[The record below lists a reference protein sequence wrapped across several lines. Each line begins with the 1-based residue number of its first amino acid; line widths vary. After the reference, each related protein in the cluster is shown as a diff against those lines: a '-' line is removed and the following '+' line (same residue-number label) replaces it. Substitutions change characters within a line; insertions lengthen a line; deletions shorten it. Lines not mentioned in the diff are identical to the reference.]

1 MSFLKLT
8 WCQLIKIILSQ
19 IGGNPLQ
26 QIYSQLNQGKPTMA
40 PGGLLPQGLQDL
52 KNFIETITATVNAA
66 QKAANNFTD
75 TIEKLAQEFYV
86 NPVGAI
92 TGTTITEIDGRVSRI
107 NAILAEEE
115 LSPGSS
121 GFSATEL
128 QKLQSEKIFLVGANG
143 LGGLRADLNTFLD
156 NTDRLAGVRPTTSA
170 AQSGC
175 SLQDLLG
182 SGCSP
187 NQEVPDVDIQAL
199 IDSFKRGDAIAAA
212 KEKIKNAT
220 GISDL
225 ENALAS
231 FKFETLSFNNLY
243 LDRINRAA
251 LRNAIT
257 GQITQMVFNLLTGCG
272 NTVLNLTL
280 KQNVKDAITPYV
292 AALEQQREGQAYFDQ
307 EGELVNE
314 DNLPENRTVAPPV
327 SGVVVNTDLGNTR
340 PERYYLDGIEVS
352 KEVHDKAKD
361 QQVTRIDQANN
372 PLLKRKREIETYIAK
387 VEREITDLTAR
398 ERELV
403 SQASTTPP
411 DKQGELGGRIQ
422 RTRESIVNRQLL
434 LTDAR
439 RILAEVN
446 LKLEESR

>member
-52 KNFIETITATVNAA
+52 KNFIETITATINAA
-66 QKAANNFTD
+66 QKAANDFTD
-75 TIEKLAQEFYV
+75 TVEKMAQEFYI

-92 TGTTITEIDGRVSRI
+92 TGATITEIDGRVARI
-107 NAILAEEE
+107 DAQLAEEQ
-115 LSPGSS
+115 LTPGSIS
-121 GFSATEL
+121 PADL
-128 QKLQSEKIFLVGANG
+128 QKLQSEKIFLVGETG
-143 LGGLRADLNTFLD
+143 TGGLRSEMNTFLD

-170 AQSGC
+170 GQSGC

-187 NQEVPDVDIQAL
+187 NQEVPDVDIQDL
-199 IDSFKRGDAIAAA
+199 INSFKRGDLIAAA
-212 KEKIKNAT
+212 REQIKNAT

-225 ENALAS
+225 QNALAS
-231 FKFETLSFNNLY
+231 FRFETQSFNNLY

-251 LRNAIT
+251 LRSAIT
-257 GQITQMVFNLLTGCG
+257 GQITQMVFNLLSGCG
-272 NTVLNLTL
+272 NTVLDLTL

-292 AALEQQREGQAYFDQ
+292 AALEQQREGEAYFDQ
-307 EGELVNE
+307 DGELVSE
-314 DNLPENRTVAPPV
+314 DNLPENKSFAPPV
-327 SGVVVNTDLGNTR
+327 SDVVVNTDLGNTI
-340 PERYYLDGIEVS
+340 PQRYYLDGIEVS

-361 QQVTRIDQANN
+361 QQITREDQAIN
-372 PLLKRKREIETYIAK
+372 PLLKRKRDIELYIAK
-387 VEREITDLTAR
+387 IERDIKDLNAR

-403 SQASTTPP
+403 GQASTTPP
-411 DKQGELGGRIQ
+411 DQQGQLGGRIQ
-422 RTRESIVNRQLL
+422 GTRDSIINRQILL
-434 LTDAR
+434 SDAR
-439 RILAEVN
+439 RILAEINV
-446 LKLEESR
+446 KLQESR